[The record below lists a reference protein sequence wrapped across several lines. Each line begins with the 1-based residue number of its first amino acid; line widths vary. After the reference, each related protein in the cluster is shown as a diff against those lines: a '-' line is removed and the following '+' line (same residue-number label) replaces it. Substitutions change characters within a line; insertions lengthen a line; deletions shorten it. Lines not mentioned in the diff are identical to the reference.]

1 MSESYYRILQ
11 VDPSADPEVIAA
23 AYRRLAMKYHPD
35 TTGSGPGSQ
44 ARMQELNEA
53 YAVLSD
59 PARRSAYDRMLD
71 AERRAG
77 RRAERRAERRAG
89 RRVGRAGQAAG
100 AAPRPSAPSPAAS
113 QERTTRF
120 ELRSLGIWIG
130 IAIVLVI
137 LTLVGFGPISPLEII
152 VILVI
157 AAFLVGPVNTWLKNR
172 GP

>member
-1 MSESYYRILQ
+1 MSKSYYRILQ

-59 PARRSAYDRMLD
+59 PARRSAYDRMVD
-71 AERRAG
+71 AERRA
-77 RRAERRAERRAG
+77 E

-100 AAPRPSAPSPAAS
+100 AAPRPSAPSPAAAE
-113 QERTTRF
+113 ERNTRF
-120 ELRSLGIWIG
+120 ELRSMGIWIG
-130 IAIVLVI
+130 IAIALVI

-152 VILVI
+152 VILVV